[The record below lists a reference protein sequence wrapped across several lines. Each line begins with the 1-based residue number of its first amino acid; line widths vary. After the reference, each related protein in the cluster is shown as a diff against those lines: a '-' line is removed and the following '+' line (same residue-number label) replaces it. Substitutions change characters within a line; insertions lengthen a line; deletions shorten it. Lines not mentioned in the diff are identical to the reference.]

1 MEFYRD
7 TYVEVDLTKLEH
19 NIARIREV
27 NKKQLIGVIKANA
40 YGHGA
45 THVARKLVELGVS
58 MLAVSSLDEALELRY
73 DGIEAPILIVG
84 YTRPTD
90 AEVAANHNI
99 SVAVVSEEWCKELVM
114 TEHTLHVHLACD
126 TAMNRIGLKS
136 SEDLRKC
143 VDILKSKN
151 VDVEGIFTH
160 YAMSDV
166 ADNALTD
173 QQYAKFKKL
182 VLSLKDVCN
191 FKYIHSSNSDATMHY
206 EEDITNAV
214 RVGLVMYG
222 YSTYDKEV
230 EPIMSYYTRLSCV
243 KKVKKGERIGYSQTY
258 ELKEDAWI
266 GTIPIGYADGWTRA
280 NQGRYCYIGDEKCE
294 FVGRVCMDQAMILL
308 PHEFPVDASVELI
321 GKHISVEDIAKDLH
335 TISYEIMCLISDRV
349 PRVYIEE
356 DKRIGIVN
364 PRMPKGRD

>member
-45 THVARKLVELGVS
+45 THVAKKLVSLGCA
-58 MLAVSSLDEALELRY
+58 MLAVSSLDEAMELRY
-73 DGIEAPILIVG
+73 DGVEAPILIVG
-84 YTRPTD
+84 YIRPSD
-90 AEVAANHNI
+90 AEIAANHNI
-99 SVAVVSEEWCKELVM
+99 SVAAVSLKWCEELPM
-114 TEHTLHVHLACD
+114 TEHTLHVHLATD
-126 TAMNRIGLKS
+126 TAMNRIGMKTCEELK
-136 SEDLRKC
+136 KC
-143 VDILKSKN
+143 VAVLKSKN
-151 VDVEGIFTH
+151 VDFEGIFTH

-166 ADNALTD
+166 ADNALTNK
-173 QQYAKFKKL
+173 QYAKFKEL
-182 VLSLKDVCN
+182 VESVKDECN

-222 YSTYDKEV
+222 YSTYDKGV
-230 EPIMSYYTRLSCV
+230 QPVLSYYTKLTCV
-243 KKVKKGERIGYSQTY
+243 KKVLKGERIGYSQTY
-258 ELKEDAWI
+258 ELKEDAWV
-266 GTIPIGYADGWTRA
+266 GTIPIGYADGWIRA
-280 NQGRYCYIGDEKCE
+280 NQGRYCFIGDEKCE

-308 PHEFPVDASVELI
+308 PHEFPVDSTVELI
-321 GKHISVEDIAKDLH
+321 GEHISAEDIAKDLG
-335 TISYEIMCLISDRV
+335 TISYEVMCLISDRV
-349 PRVYIEE
+349 PRVYIED

-364 PRMPKGRD
+364 PRMPKDRN